1 MIKKSFLFYFFI
13 FLSLNFTTVFSK
25 DNIALINVDYILN
38 NSNFG
43 KSIIQELKIFK
54 EENES
59 KILQLEES
67 IKKQDAEI
75 NKLKNIISKEELST
89 KITLLK
95 KNINDFEIVKK
106 KYFNDMEKLKQDKLQ
121 FFFNEINPI
130 LQDYMEK
137 NSIAII
143 LDKKNVFIA
152 KSDYD
157 ISSQIIDLINSKLK

>member
-38 NSNFG
+38 NSNYG